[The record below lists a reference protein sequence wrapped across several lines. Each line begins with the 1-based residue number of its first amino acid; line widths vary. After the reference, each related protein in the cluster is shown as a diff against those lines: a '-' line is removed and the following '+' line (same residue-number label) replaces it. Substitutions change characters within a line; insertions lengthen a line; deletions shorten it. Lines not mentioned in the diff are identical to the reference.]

1 MFDKANNRNI
11 KMTTKYENKANNKK
25 KMENFLKRKYDNMTS
40 RNPGE

>member
-25 KMENFLKRKYDNMTS
+25 KRWKIF
-40 RNPGE
+40 